1 MDPLDIFG
9 LTFKDADE
17 ALPLVISRERQRL
30 SKKQSYSDC
39 DILRA
44 IKKYNRLYFLI
55 YHKNKV
61 IIFFHIYEKII

>member
-44 IKKYNRLYFLI
+44 IK
-55 YHKNKV
+55 NKV